1 MLLGSGTTPSFYI
14 GVQNFDAWKNTNS
27 GNYMLF
33 KGSMDSGLSAI
44 WTTISNSIGR
54 IKSLVFGESED
65 FIYAYCIEG
74 TASGSNLIHRIKVC
88 DACVDDP

>member
-1 MLLGSGTTPSFYI
+1 MLLDSGSIPSFYI
-14 GVQNFDAWKNTNS
+14 GVHNFEAWKNTNA
-27 GNYMLF
+27 GNYMLL
-33 KGSMDSGLSAI
+33 KGSMDSRATAI

-65 FIYAYCIEG
+65 FVYAYCIEG
-74 TASGSNLIHRIKVC
+74 AASDSHLIHRIKVC